1 MSPEGIKRANG
12 EGVKADKRVIPLI
25 KAAPEDLS
33 VNKEGGTME
42 WLRKL
47 HHRYLQDTG

>member
-33 VNKEGGTME
+33 VNKEGETME
-42 WLRKL
+42 CLRKL
-47 HHRYLQDTG
+47 YHRYLQDTG